1 MWIWML
7 CTIVM
12 LGAVFGG
19 IEAVFFGFYMGKDV
33 FGKIAAEGILFS
45 FIGLIML
52 TGLITIL
59 RIPDNVIVIIATFV
73 LGIVFSGYIAFMIIA
88 NVEKLEE
95 KLNE

>member
-19 IEAVFFGFYMGKDV
+19 IEAVFFGFYMAKNV
-33 FGKIAAEGILFS
+33 FSKITAEGILFS

-52 TGLITIL
+52 TGMVTIL
-59 RIPDNVIVIIATFV
+59 RIPDNVVVIVVTFI
-73 LGIVFSGYIAFMIIA
+73 LGIAFSGYIAFMIIA
-88 NVEKLEE
+88 NVEKLGE

>member
-7 CTIVM
+7 CTTVI

-19 IEAVFFGFYMGKDV
+19 IEAVFFGFYMVKDV
-33 FGKIAAEGILFS
+33 FGKITAEGTLFS

-52 TGLITIL
+52 TGMVTIL
-59 RIPDNVIVIIATFV
+59 RIPDNVIVIIVTFV
-73 LGIVFSGYIAFMIIA
+73 LGISFSGYIAFMIIA

-95 KLNE
+95 KLNG

>member
-33 FGKIAAEGILFS
+33 FDKIAAE
-45 FIGLIML
+45 
-52 TGLITIL
+52 
-59 RIPDNVIVIIATFV
+59 VV
-73 LGIVFSGYIAFMIIA
+73 L
-88 NVEKLEE
+88 L
-95 KLNE
+95 